1 MVKNMIQFQI
11 KWCDEVDDEWVD
23 ECDQDDEK
31 WGEIC
36 EKCHNECEV
45 EIWDEC
51 QIEKWEEVDDIEI
64 GIHKKTYNIYDNNI

>member
-1 MVKNMIQFQI
+1 MVKNMILFLI

-23 ECDQDDEK
+23 ECDQDDER
-31 WGEIC
+31 C

-64 GIHKKTYNIYDNNI
+64 GIHKKHK

>member
-1 MVKNMIQFQI
+1 MEKNILMCQI
-11 KWCDEVDDEWVD
+11 KWWDEVDDEWVD
-23 ECDQDDEK
+23 ECEKWDEK
-31 WGEIC
+31 C

-64 GIHKKTYNIYDNNI
+64 GIHKKTR